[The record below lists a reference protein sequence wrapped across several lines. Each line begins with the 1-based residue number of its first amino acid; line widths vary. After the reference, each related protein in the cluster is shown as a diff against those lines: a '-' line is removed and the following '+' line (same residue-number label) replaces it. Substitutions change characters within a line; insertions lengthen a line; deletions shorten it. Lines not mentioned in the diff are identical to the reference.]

1 MTDAPSTPMSPDPST
16 PRGVS
21 AGPSL
26 GSSLQALRARW
37 GWIVGI
43 GVALLIFGLIA
54 LASIVTATVASV
66 FVVGLMMILSGA
78 TEVAHGFAMKTWGK
92 SILWVILGLLYG
104 VAGIFTIMN
113 PLLAA
118 GVLTL
123 LLGAGL
129 VASGI
134 VRIVLAFQMKEG
146 TPWIWVVLSGLI
158 TIFLGA
164 TILMHW
170 PLSSLWVLGLFL
182 GIDLVFAG
190 VSWIMMGLAL
200 RRAA

>member
-1 MTDAPSTPMSPDPST
+1 MSNATPSASPL
-16 PRGVS
+16 
-21 AGPSL
+21 GPSL
-26 GSSLQALRARW
+26 GSALEALRGRW

-43 GVALLIFGLIA
+43 GVLLLVFGMIA
-54 LASIVTATVASV
+54 LGSVVTATVASV
-66 FVVGLMMILSGA
+66 WTVGLMMILSGA
-78 TEVAHGFAMKTWGK
+78 SEMAHGFAMKTWGK
-92 SILWVILGLLYG
+92 SILWIILGLLYG
-104 VAGIFTIMN
+104 LAGVFTFLN

-134 VRIVLAFQMKEG
+134 VRIILAFQMKSCQ
-146 TPWIWVVLSGLI
+146 PWIWVVLSGLV
-158 TIFLGA
+158 TVLLGGM
-164 TILMHW
+164 ILAHW
-170 PLSSLWVLGLFL
+170 PASSLYVLGIFL

-200 RRAA
+200 RRA

>member
-1 MTDAPSTPMSPDPST
+1 MSNATPSTSPL
-16 PRGVS
+16 
-21 AGPSL
+21 GPSL
-26 GSSLQALRARW
+26 GSALEALRGRW

-43 GVALLIFGLIA
+43 GVLLLVFGMVALG
-54 LASIVTATVASV
+54 SVVTATVASV
-66 FVVGLMMILSGA
+66 WTVGLMMILSGA
-78 TEVAHGFAMKTWGK
+78 SEMAHGFAMKTWGK

-104 VAGIFTIMN
+104 LAGIFTFMN

-134 VRIVLAFQMKEG
+134 VRIILAFQMKSCQ
-146 TPWIWVVLSGLI
+146 PWIWVVLSGLV
-158 TIFLGA
+158 TVLLGGM
-164 TILMHW
+164 ILAHW
-170 PLSSLWVLGLFL
+170 PASSLYVLGIFL

-200 RRAA
+200 RRA

>member
-1 MTDAPSTPMSPDPST
+1 MSNAPSSTSPL
-16 PRGVS
+16 
-21 AGPSL
+21 GPSL
-26 GSSLQALRARW
+26 GSALEALRGRW

-43 GVALLIFGLIA
+43 GVLLLVFGMIA
-54 LASIVTATVASV
+54 LGSVVTATVASV
-66 FVVGLMMILSGA
+66 WTVGLMMILSGA
-78 TEVAHGFAMKTWGK
+78 SEMAHGFAMKTWGK
-92 SILWVILGLLYG
+92 SILWIILGLLYG
-104 VAGIFTIMN
+104 LAGVFTFMN

-134 VRIVLAFQMKEG
+134 VRIILAFQMKSCQ
-146 TPWIWVVLSGLI
+146 PWIWVVLSGLV
-158 TIFLGA
+158 TVLLGGM
-164 TILMHW
+164 ILAHW
-170 PLSSLWVLGLFL
+170 PASSLYVLGIFL

-200 RRAA
+200 RRA

>member
-1 MTDAPSTPMSPDPST
+1 MSNATPSTSPL
-16 PRGVS
+16 
-21 AGPSL
+21 GPSL
-26 GSSLQALRARW
+26 GSALEALRGRW

-43 GVALLIFGLIA
+43 GVLLLVFGMVALG
-54 LASIVTATVASV
+54 SVVTATVASV
-66 FVVGLMMILSGA
+66 WTVGLMMILSGA
-78 TEVAHGFAMKTWGK
+78 SEMAHGFAMKTWGK
-92 SILWVILGLLYG
+92 SILWIILGLLYG
-104 VAGIFTIMN
+104 LAGVFTFMN

-134 VRIVLAFQMKEG
+134 VRIILAFQMKSCQ
-146 TPWIWVVLSGLI
+146 PWIWVVLSGLV
-158 TIFLGA
+158 TVLLGGM
-164 TILMHW
+164 ILAHW
-170 PLSSLWVLGLFL
+170 PASSLYVLGIFL

-200 RRAA
+200 RRA

>member
-1 MTDAPSTPMSPDPST
+1 MSNATSSTSPL
-16 PRGVS
+16 
-21 AGPSL
+21 GPSL
-26 GSSLQALRARW
+26 GSALEALRGRW

-43 GVALLIFGLIA
+43 GVLLLVFGMVALG
-54 LASIVTATVASV
+54 SVVTATVASV
-66 FVVGLMMILSGA
+66 WTVGLMMILSGA
-78 TEVAHGFAMKTWGK
+78 SEMAHGFAMKTWGK
-92 SILWVILGLLYG
+92 SILWIILGLLYG
-104 VAGIFTIMN
+104 LAGVFTFMN

-134 VRIVLAFQMKEG
+134 VRIILAFQMKSCQ
-146 TPWIWVVLSGLI
+146 PWIWVVLSGLV
-158 TIFLGA
+158 TVLLGGM
-164 TILMHW
+164 ILAHW
-170 PLSSLWVLGLFL
+170 PASSLYVLGIFL

-200 RRAA
+200 RRA

>member
-1 MTDAPSTPMSPDPST
+1 MSNATPSTSPL
-16 PRGVS
+16 
-21 AGPSL
+21 GPSL
-26 GSSLQALRARW
+26 GSALEALRGRW

-43 GVALLIFGLIA
+43 GVLLLVFGMIA
-54 LASIVTATVASV
+54 LGSVVTATVASV
-66 FVVGLMMILSGA
+66 WTVGLMMILSGA
-78 TEVAHGFAMKTWGK
+78 SEMAHGFAMKTWGK
-92 SILWVILGLLYG
+92 SILWIILGLLYG
-104 VAGIFTIMN
+104 LAGVFTFMN

-134 VRIVLAFQMKEG
+134 VRIILAFQMKSCQ
-146 TPWIWVVLSGLI
+146 PWIWVVLSGLV
-158 TIFLGA
+158 TVLLGGM
-164 TILMHW
+164 ILAHW
-170 PLSSLWVLGLFL
+170 PASSLYVLGIFL

-200 RRAA
+200 RRA

>member
-1 MTDAPSTPMSPDPST
+1 MSNVTPSTSPL
-16 PRGVS
+16 
-21 AGPSL
+21 GPSL
-26 GSSLQALRARW
+26 GSALEALRGRW

-43 GVALLIFGLIA
+43 GVLLLVFGMVALG
-54 LASIVTATVASV
+54 SVVTATVASV
-66 FVVGLMMILSGA
+66 WTVGLMMILSGA
-78 TEVAHGFAMKTWGK
+78 SEMAHGFAMKTWGK

-104 VAGIFTIMN
+104 LAGVFTFLN

-134 VRIVLAFQMKEG
+134 VRIILAFQMKSSQ
-146 TPWIWVVLSGLI
+146 PWIWVVLSGLV
-158 TIFLGA
+158 TLLLGGM
-164 TILMHW
+164 ILAHW
-170 PLSSLWVLGLFL
+170 PASSLYVLGIFL

-200 RRAA
+200 RRA